1 MGMVGYKS
9 DRISKVIKSQY
20 TLAQKSELYAILM
33 VLLDYPEILGI
44 ITDHLYVERV
54 VLHIET
60 AEFTQDSSELT
71 LLFIQLQ

>member
-1 MGMVGYKS
+1 MDFSIYHKENGS
-9 DRISKVIKSQY
+9 D
-20 TLAQKSELYAILM
+20 QKSELYAILM

-60 AEFTQDSSELT
+60 AEFVPDNSELA
-71 LLFIQLQ
+71 LLLIQLQQDTRREK